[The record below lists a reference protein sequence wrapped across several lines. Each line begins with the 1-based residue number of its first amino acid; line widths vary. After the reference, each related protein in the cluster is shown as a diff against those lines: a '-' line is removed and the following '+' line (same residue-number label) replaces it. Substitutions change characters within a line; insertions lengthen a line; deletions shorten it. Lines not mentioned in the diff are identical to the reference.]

1 MNVSSAHVT
10 HLDTPALTQW
20 TGNLIPAMN
29 KGNRTEVA
37 ISFPYV
43 APESRTT
50 GKSTE
55 ISHGIPE
62 IKQLQPIEHV
72 NTKAIKPATD

>member
-1 MNVSSAHVT
+1 
-10 HLDTPALTQW
+10 
-20 TGNLIPAMN
+20 MN